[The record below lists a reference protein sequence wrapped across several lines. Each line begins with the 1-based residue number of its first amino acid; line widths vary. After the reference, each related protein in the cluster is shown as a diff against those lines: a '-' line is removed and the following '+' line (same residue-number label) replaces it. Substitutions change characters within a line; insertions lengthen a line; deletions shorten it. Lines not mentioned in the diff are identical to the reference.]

1 VTVRTT
7 ELRDYLIEPGRLDEF
22 VAAWRAG
29 VVPLRQAHG
38 YRIEAAWLVR
48 PENRFIWLLSLDVP
62 PADWEA
68 RNDAY
73 YADPRRVALN
83 PDPAALIVEA
93 RHTLLEPV
101 PSLGGQ
107 SPSARKDSTTSS

>member
-1 VTVRTT
+1 MTVRTT

-38 YRIEAAWLVR
+38 YRIDAAWVVR
-48 PENRFIWLLSLDVP
+48 AENRFMWLLSLDVP
-62 PADWEA
+62 AAEWEA

-73 YADPRRVALN
+73 YADPRRLALD
-83 PDPAALIVEA
+83 PDPAALIIDA

-101 PSLGGQ
+101 PSIGDQ
-107 SPSARKDSTTSS
+107 SPSARKDSTASS